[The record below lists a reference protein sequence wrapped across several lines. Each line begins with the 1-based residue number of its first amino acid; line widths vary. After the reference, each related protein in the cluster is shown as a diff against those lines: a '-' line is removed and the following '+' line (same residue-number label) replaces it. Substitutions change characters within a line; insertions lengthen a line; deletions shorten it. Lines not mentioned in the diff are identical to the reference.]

1 MAWNRPRGKTGRALR
16 LARLAPWLVVAIA
29 ALGYP
34 LAVLAFAGAP
44 NFPSREDCVLA
55 PTGEGEYQVVFGYSD
70 SELEALEL
78 RDQVLAVGFQGA
90 EVARNACGRVKVFVD
105 DVPSREVGEEV
116 IREARTVGL
125 EPTLER
131 ES

>member
-1 MAWNRPRGKTGRALR
+1 V
-16 LARLAPWLVVAIA
+16 ARLLPWLVVAVA
-29 ALGYP
+29 VLGYP

-44 NFPSREDCVLA
+44 NFPSRDDCVLE

-70 SELEALEL
+70 SELEATGL
-78 RDQVLAVGFQGA
+78 RDRALAVGFQGT
-90 EVARNACGRVKVFVD
+90 EIARNGCGRVKVFVD

-131 ES
+131 EG

>member
-1 MAWNRPRGKTGRALR
+1 MPRARTNAEV
-16 LARLAPWLVVAIA
+16 ARLAPWLVVAVA

-34 LAVLAFAGAP
+34 LAVLVFGGAP
-44 NFPSREDCVLA
+44 DFPSREDCVLA

-70 SELEALEL
+70 SELDALEL